1 MQPHGRFDTGVGT
14 GRNDGALKRAEPS
27 RLGRFLPRTAHSL
40 AAALL
45 GLALQAEA
53 QTVTLLSNRGVDNI
67 LWVTANDS
75 TTYAQQLHTGT
86 NASGGYTL
94 RSIVLEFS
102 GLSIPRGTVT
112 VTVREEKTGYEPS
125 DNVLYT
131 LTNPGTIDF
140 VSEFT
145 APVSARLD
153 ANTNYWVVLSTK
165 GGRTG
170 WRRVW
175 LRNRVDVVAAEGW
188 QFLNAYKEN
197 TGTGWTTPNSNHAL
211 KIEVKGAINIPATG
225 APTISGTARVGETLT
240 ASTAGIADANGLTG
254 AVYSYQWIRDYT
266 GSVQIIPGATSVT
279 YTPVE
284 LDVGKKLKV
293 KVSFQDDDG
302 GREELTSAPYPAS
315 ETGVAAFDPTAG
327 ICGRTPQVRD
337 AIVAAVP
344 GVSSCRNLT
353 ESHLAAI
360 AILDLQRKGITAL
373 KVGDFDGL
381 NSLIRLWLRH
391 NELSALPVGIFDGL
405 TSLTTLY
412 VNGNGLTSLPVGIF
426 GGLTEL
432 RDLHL
437 SDNALTSLPAG
448 IFGGLTE
455 LKLIWLR
462 GNALTLLPAGI
473 FAGLTEPL
481 IELVLS
487 GNAANPLPLT
497 VSLEKVGT
505 NQFKAVAPSG
515 APFELVLPI
524 RIRNG
529 SISGG
534 ATTLT
539 IPVGSAES
547 DTLTV
552 TRTTGTSGAVSV
564 WIGPLPSLPARH
576 TGYRLVKSTGE
587 FRPLEVFEDISEQ
600 IWSGT
605 ITGGTWGNDFGNGN
619 ATGYGYSRHHNAGS
633 ISNPTFTYRGTTYTI
648 HGISLSRIGNNLT
661 HQYSLTISPR
671 FPACDKKLLALGSLR
686 LSDAGEGSAYGAMWY
701 RWLLRTHEAWPVGH
715 QINWRITLHPT
726 TPEAPIVTAI
736 DDGNQVKLHWATP
749 CDGGKDITRH
759 EYRQKTGSGT
769 FGSWIPIPNSGAG
782 GVNVASYT
790 LTNVNNPLDVVYEVR
805 AVNELGEGSVSA
817 PVSSSDRTPQVAEAI
832 LNVVKL
838 DYPNVSSFADITG
851 SHLVGITALYLNG
864 KKITALKSGD
874 FKGLT
879 SLTELRLNGNQ
890 LTTLPEGIFDGLTA
904 LRNLNLYNNH
914 LSSLPDSIFEGL
926 TALTQLRLGGN
937 SVDPL
942 PLTVSLEKVGTDQF
956 NAVAPAGAP
965 FDIVLPLTVTNGTI
979 SGGATTITI
988 AKGSVES
995 QPLTVT
1001 PTPGTTAPVTV
1012 NIGTLPSIPSGH
1024 YGYTLVK
1031 SSDLPLEIFGSGV
1044 TGGQATTDF
1053 NGDGRT
1059 DFVDFFLFADAYG
1072 GTDARFDLDGNGTVD
1087 FADFFKFV
1095 DAFGS

>member
-1 MQPHGRFDTGVGT
+1 MDRSHSPGQPAHVA
-14 GRNDGALKRAEPS
+14 GA
-27 RLGRFLPRTAHSL
+27 
-40 AAALL
+40 
-45 GLALQAEA
+45 
-53 QTVTLLSNRGVDNI
+53 
-67 LWVTANDS
+67 
-75 TTYAQQLHTGT
+75 
-86 NASGGYTL
+86 
-94 RSIVLEFS
+94 
-102 GLSIPRGTVT
+102 
-112 VTVREEKTGYEPS
+112 
-125 DNVLYT
+125 
-131 LTNPGTIDF
+131 
-140 VSEFT
+140 
-145 APVSARLD
+145 
-153 ANTNYWVVLSTK
+153 
-165 GGRTG
+165 
-170 WRRVW
+170 
-175 LRNRVDVVAAEGW
+175 
-188 QFLNAYKEN
+188 
-197 TGTGWTTPNSNHAL
+197 
-211 KIEVKGAINIPATG
+211 
-225 APTISGTARVGETLT
+225 
-240 ASTAGIADANGLTG
+240 
-254 AVYSYQWIRDYT
+254 
-266 GSVQIIPGATSVT
+266 
-279 YTPVE
+279 
-284 LDVGKKLKV
+284 
-293 KVSFQDDDG
+293 
-302 GREELTSAPYPAS
+302 
-315 ETGVAAFDPTAG
+315 
-327 ICGRTPQVRD
+327 
-337 AIVAAVP
+337 
-344 GVSSCRNLT
+344 
-353 ESHLAAI
+353 
-360 AILDLQRKGITAL
+360 
-373 KVGDFDGL
+373 
-381 NSLIRLWLRH
+381 
-391 NELSALPVGIFDGL
+391 
-405 TSLTTLY
+405 
-412 VNGNGLTSLPVGIF
+412 
-426 GGLTEL
+426 
-432 RDLHL
+432 
-437 SDNALTSLPAG
+437 
-448 IFGGLTE
+448 
-455 LKLIWLR
+455 
-462 GNALTLLPAGI
+462 LPAGI

-587 FRPLEVFEDISEQ
+587 FRPLGIFEDVSEQ
-600 IWSGT
+600 VWSGT
-605 ITGGTWGNDFGNGN
+605 VTGGTWGNDFGNGN

-661 HQYSLTISPR
+661 HQYSLLISPR
-671 FPACDKKLLALGSLR
+671 FPACDEQQLTLNSFR
-686 LSDAGEGSAYGAMWY
+686 LSDGGPGGAYGASWY
-701 RWLLRTHEAWPVGH
+701 LWRLRTHEAWPVGH
-715 QINWRITLHPT
+715 QVSYSITLHPT
-726 TPEAPIVTAI
+726 EPESPVLTAVNE
-736 DDGNQVKLHWATP
+736 GNQIVLSWATP

-759 EYRQKTGSGT
+759 EYRQKTRSGT

-790 LTNVNNPLDVVYEVR
+790 LTNVNNPQDVVYEVR

-817 PVSSSDRTPQVAEAI
+817 PVSPSDRTPQVAEAI

-851 SHLVGITALYLNG
+851 SHLAGITALYLNG
-864 KKITALKSGD
+864 KNITALKSGD

-879 SLTELRLNGNQ
+879 SVTELRLNGNQ

-904 LRNLNLYNNH
+904 LRNLNLYNNR
-914 LSSLPDSIFEGL
+914 LSSLPARLFEGL
-926 TALTQLRLGGN
+926 TSLTTIRLGSN
-937 SVDPL
+937 TVDPL
-942 PLTVSLEKVGTDQF
+942 PLTVSLEKVADGQF
-956 NAVAPAGAP
+956 KAFAPTGAP
-965 FDIVLPLTVTNGTI
+965 FDFVLPLTVTNGSI

-988 AKGSVES
+988 AKGSVGS

-1001 PTPGTTAPVTV
+1001 RTSGTTAPVTV
-1012 NIGTLPSIPSGH
+1012 DIGTLPSIPSGH

-1031 SSDLPLEIFGSGV
+1031 SSDLPLEIFSSSE
-1044 TGGQATTDF
+1044 TGTTTAAATDF